1 MFVKLSC
8 SDYWHMKGRELAIL
22 GLLTVLP
29 SLGPPSACQQYP
41 FNETFDRDTCSDDVK
56 LESVKIVVTAVKL
69 SMRQS
74 EVQGNS
80 SKHGSTRSLAHL
92 SILQQWMTLKRRLDK
107 IPSVER
113 VQWLQYSL

>member
-8 SDYWHMKGRELAIL
+8 SDYWHMKGGELAIL

-29 SLGPPSACQQYP
+29 SHGSSACQQYP

-56 LESVKIVVTAVKL
+56 ESVKTVITVSKL

-80 SKHGSTRSLAHL
+80 SKHGFTR
-92 SILQQWMTLKRRLDK
+92 
-107 IPSVER
+107 
-113 VQWLQYSL
+113 